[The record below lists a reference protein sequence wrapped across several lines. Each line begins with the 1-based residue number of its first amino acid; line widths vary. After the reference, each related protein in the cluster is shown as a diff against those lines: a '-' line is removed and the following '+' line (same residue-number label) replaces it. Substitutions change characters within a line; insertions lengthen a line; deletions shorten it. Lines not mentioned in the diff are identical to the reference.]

1 MQEILMIR
9 SLCLATLL
17 AGTTMCAAQTP
28 AATDAAPA
36 TATAPSNMT
45 MPESTCVKP
54 DIPMAKSDARTIDRF
69 NKAYKAYVECVKK
82 YVADNQA
89 LVDKII
95 AHGKVV
101 IDEYNGFNEELKARQ
116 EAK

>member
-1 MQEILMIR
+1 MIR
-9 SLCLATLL
+9 PLCFATLL
-17 AGTTMCAAQTP
+17 AGATICAAQAP
-28 AATDAAPA
+28 AATEAAP
-36 TATAPSNMT
+36 TAAAAPSIA

-54 DIPMAKSDARTIDRF
+54 DIPMAKSDSRTIDRF
-69 NKAYKAYVECVKK
+69 NKAYKSYVDCVKK

-101 IDEYNGFNEELKARQ
+101 IDEYNAFNEELKARQ